1 MLAPGL
7 DVLTFAQQME
17 IKLRVND
24 WKGGWESEPNMVLIG
39 LMVQELGELA
49 QVIRPGPDVLIV
61 DETVNVANFAMML
74 FDNARWKPPTRPSA
88 FSVRAASLHSN
99 PAQVE
104 PRREFKE
111 FIKQVEVELAAQ
123 FGTPSWRRSGHPL
136 RDFASELVELAS
148 HLVEAVDVA
157 SDHVIERV
165 AVEVGACALVIYDL
179 AKQRSWPHLPLVPT
193 LPGHMGGRG

>member
-49 QVIRPGPDVLIV
+49 QVIRPGPDALIV

-104 PRREFKE
+104 PMREFKE

-123 FGTPSWRRSGHPL
+123 FGNPSWRRSGHPL
-136 RDFASELVELAS
+136 RDFASELVELAN

-157 SDHVIERV
+157 SDHMIERM
-165 AVEVGACALVIYDL
+165 AVEVADAP
-179 AKQRSWPHLPLVPT
+179 W
-193 LPGHMGGRG
+193 